1 MFQQRKEQQRNKK
14 LSDKKQPPQTEE
26 HWQEI
31 FDSIDMET
39 LPVAYM
45 NKVIVRFHDKTIW
58 HIDIKDTAK
67 KQPIED
73 IETSL
78 DEMFNLYQDSIESI
92 DFRMDMDRV
101 KADLSKRVKK
111 FLKLNK

>member
-1 MFQQRKEQQRNKK
+1 V
-14 LSDKKQPPQTEE
+14 P
-26 HWQEI
+26 
-31 FDSIDMET
+31 
-39 LPVAYM
+39 
-45 NKVIVRFHDKTIW
+45 
-58 HIDIKDTAK
+58 K
-67 KQPIED
+67 KQPIEE